1 MPEKLK
7 DPHAVDMGKRG
18 GKARA
23 RKLSKERR
31 REIAK
36 LGYAAGLGKKLGQ
49 KKLNFLFEH
58 LTLSASLT
66 HPMSE
71 ETQQIEGQEATP
83 VEVRSQETAI
93 KADCSKSWVSQ

>member
-1 MPEKLK
+1 MSEKLK

-49 KKLNFLFEH
+49 KKL
-58 LTLSASLT
+58 
-66 HPMSE
+66 
-71 ETQQIEGQEATP
+71 
-83 VEVRSQETAI
+83 
-93 KADCSKSWVSQ
+93 